1 MSHRVGREGHPNP
14 VQGSPRQRG
23 AKAESAL
30 PFAATTEPAP
40 DAVPH
45 LQGGGPYPLEPTD
58 RRTAGEVTATALYR
72 CTSITVP
79 PMRGTQSP

>member
-14 VQGSPRQRG
+14 MQGSPRQRG

-45 LQGGGPYPLEPTD
+45 LQGGWGVNQTTD
-58 RRTAGEVTATALYR
+58 RPADRWRGDKHPRPGETNR
-72 CTSITVP
+72 P
-79 PMRGTQSP
+79 